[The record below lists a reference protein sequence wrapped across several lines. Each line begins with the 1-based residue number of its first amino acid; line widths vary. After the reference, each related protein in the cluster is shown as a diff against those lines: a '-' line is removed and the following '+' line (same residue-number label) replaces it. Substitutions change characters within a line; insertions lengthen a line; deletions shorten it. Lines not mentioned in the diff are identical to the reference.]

1 MRGFLLL
8 VGLILCIGVDA
19 RKRKVLPRWHIRM
32 AQEQG
37 ANACAVEEVPEL
49 RKQYWTEC
57 KYWMHRKI
65 CGKNTI
71 IRYECC
77 EGYERIPGEK
87 GCTRV
92 KPLKDVLETAED
104 LGATIFIQHIKEAG
118 LESQLRKT
126 GALTLFVPTN
136 AAFETISQ
144 DQRNLLAKSYNNPNS
159 PILLYHLVNKRVH
172 SKDFHSDLLVETA
185 HPGHNLKL
193 NKYSSGIMTANCI
206 PVIRKDQEASNGV
219 VHLIENVL
227 APQNPRNVFDSMS
240 EDGRFEQLSQMV
252 RDTGL
257 SSQLQDNDHFFTI
270 FAPSD
275 EEFTNIPRSRR
286 NQIRNDITA
295 KLALSENHILPHTV
309 CLPAIVDEHK
319 MTTLKGNK
327 LKLHCN
333 ETGLYVENSRITG
346 EQITGSNGVIH
357 LISRMIVP
365 DRAKSVW
372 ELASDNGLELFSHF
386 ARRTGLEAQ
395 LENYGDITVFAF
407 TDEAFKAM
415 DQVEQDNYIQ
425 DMQETREL
433 LRYHIA
439 PGKYLK
445 DSITDYQNIQTLD
458 GKNALRARIYRK
470 GCGIETAM
478 MTKTDIEGL
487 NGVLHIIDHVLKPP
501 KNNILDVLQN
511 DGNYTIIS
519 EAIQKVSKN
528 NPEFFNVTRYNSGAV
543 TFLAPSDEAF
553 KKLGDARLRNIME
566 DTSVLTKILNNHIVE
581 NMYSSNSFRSELH
594 YSVQTKQSSLDIQ
607 KKSQQLQIGD
617 AHVVQP
623 DIVTK
628 EGIVFTVDAVLM
640 PEEITANVAAN
651 HHSNRPRVSQLVRRQ
666 HNRNRGDGKPNR
678 GERKRNRGERH
689 RNRVQGN

>member
-1 MRGFLLL
+1 MRGVGFLLL
-8 VGLILCIGVDA
+8 VGLMLWIGVDG
-19 RKRKVLPRWHIRM
+19 RRRKVLPPWHIRM

-92 KPLKDVLETAED
+92 KRLKDVIETAED

-136 AAFETISQ
+136 AAFETITQ
-144 DQRNLLAKSYNNPNS
+144 EQRNLLAKSYNNPNS
-159 PILLYHLVNKRVH
+159 PILLYHVVNKRVH
-172 SKDFHSDLLVETA
+172 SKDFHSDSLVDTA
-185 HPGHNLKL
+185 HPEHKLKL

-227 APQNPRNVFDSMS
+227 SPQNPRNMIDSLA
-240 EDGRFEQLSQMV
+240 EDGRFEQLTRMLRES
-252 RDTGL
+252 GIAN
-257 SSQLQDNDHFFTI
+257 QLQDNDHHFTI

-275 EEFTNIPRSRR
+275 EEFTNIPRARR
-286 NQIRNDITA
+286 TQLANDINA
-295 KLALSENHILPHTV
+295 RIALSQNHILPHTV
-309 CLPAIVDEHK
+309 CLPAIVDEHR
-319 MTTLKGNK
+319 MTNLNGDK

-346 EQITGSNGVIH
+346 EQITSSNGVVH
-357 LISRMIVP
+357 LISSMIVP
-365 DRAKSVW
+365 NRAKSVW
-372 ELASDNGLELFSHF
+372 ELALNYNLEMFSHF

-395 LENYGDITVFAF
+395 LETYGDITVFGF
-407 TDEAFKAM
+407 TDEAFKEL
-415 DQVEQDNYIQ
+415 DQVEQEGYVQ

-458 GKNALRARIYRK
+458 GRNALRMRIYRK
-470 GCGIETAM
+470 GCGVETAM
-478 MTKTDIEGL
+478 MVKTDIEGL
-487 NGVLHIIDHVLKPP
+487 NGVLHIIDRVLKPP
-501 KNNILDVLQN
+501 KDNILDVLQN
-511 DGNYTIIS
+511 DGNYTILS
-519 EAIQKVSKN
+519 EAIQKVSKR
-528 NPEFFNVTRYNSGAV
+528 NPEFLNTTRFSHGAV

-553 KKLGDARLRNIME
+553 KKLGEAKLRNIMR
-566 DTSVLTKILNNHIVE
+566 DTSVLTKILNNHILE
-581 NMYSSNSFRSELH
+581 NMYSSNSFRSQLH
-594 YSVQTKQSSLDIQ
+594 YSVQTKQSSLDVQ
-607 KKSQQLQIGD
+607 KKSHQLQIGD

-628 EGIVFTVDAVLM
+628 EGIVYTVDAVLI
-640 PEEITANVAAN
+640 PEEITANVAFPNQNATRAN
-651 HHSNRPRVSQLVRRQ
+651 QLLRRQ
-666 HNRNRGDGKPNR
+666 RNRNRG
-678 GERKRNRGERH
+678 GERKPNRGERH
-689 RNRVQGN
+689 RNRIEAN